1 MDSRVSWKAGTE
13 PVDMM
18 VDLSWEAVKPGARRV
33 VLPVSVFSIGKT
45 LSLGPGDVSS
55 LGCSLH
61 FDVGV
66 ELDDLC

>member
-1 MDSRVSWKAGTE
+1 
-13 PVDMM
+13 MM

-33 VLPVSVFSIGKT
+33 VLPVSVSSIDKT

-55 LGCSLH
+55 LGRSLH